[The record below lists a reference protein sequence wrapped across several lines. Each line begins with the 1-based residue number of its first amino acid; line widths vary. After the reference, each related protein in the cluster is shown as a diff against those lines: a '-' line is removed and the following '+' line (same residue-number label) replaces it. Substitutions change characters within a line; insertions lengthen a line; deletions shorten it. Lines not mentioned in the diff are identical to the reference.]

1 MMLNVET
8 MWCLC
13 LPPICFTMYPG
24 QGKSLEL
31 GVGLELEL
39 GQRFQ
44 FLIRDPLRCLAGAVL
59 NKQHYDL
66 S

>member
-1 MMLNVET
+1 
-8 MWCLC
+8 
-13 LPPICFTMYPG
+13 MYQG

-31 GVGLELEL
+31 GVGEGLELEL